1 MKIKDI
7 KRKLGKISKE
17 EAINFLYYLFEWYD
31 GCFDS
36 LDVSYWDWDDGWR
49 NVNFDSREKAIAF
62 IDDLKLEELDV
73 ITCRFEET
81 FYSADSDIIIYSI
94 DFNYN
99 RNRPLEYARI
109 GIIPINSKN
118 VDSGEKNG
126 IDE

>member
-7 KRKLGKISKE
+7 KRKSGKISKE

-49 NVNFDSREKAIAF
+49 NVKFDSNSREKAIAF

-118 VDSGEKNG
+118 VDSE
-126 IDE
+126 E

>member
-7 KRKLGKISKE
+7 KRKSGKISKE
-17 EAINFLYYLFEWYD
+17 EAIHLLYYLFEYYGD
-31 GCFDS
+31 CFDS
-36 LDVSYWDWDDGWR
+36 LNVSYWDDECECR

-94 DFNYN
+94 NFNYN

-118 VDSGEKNG
+118 LDSE
-126 IDE
+126 E